1 MASGMAAPKGP
12 SPGPEPPD
20 LACPAGMRR
29 VRFGAMGTT
38 VSVLLPERQAEV
50 GSAAVRDLFVRW
62 EGTLSR
68 FLPQSEL
75 ASLNRHAGQPVAV
88 SPLLYEVI
96 ATALKAAQ
104 ATDGL
109 YDPTLLRQLMA
120 VGYER
125 SFATLAPQL
134 PAAAG
139 LPGPGGGWR
148 RIAVDHR
155 HRSVTLPAGVG
166 LDLGGIAKG
175 MAVDA
180 AVSCLRTLGA
190 DAALVNAGGDLAV
203 HGCLPGGTAWPV
215 MVEGRAAPQVVL
227 LQRGALAT
235 SGIARRHWQQGQ
247 QGRHHLLDPRTGLPA
262 QSGLWAVTVVA
273 ARCVQAEVA
282 ATAAFVLGPEEGARF
297 LQVRGLAGWLAREDG
312 LRQAVGA
319 WPAPLEDA

>member
-1 MASGMAAPKGP
+1 MASGLAAPRDP
-12 SPGPEPPD
+12 WLAPEPPD
-20 LACPAGMRR
+20 LACPVGMHR

-38 VSVLLPERQAEV
+38 VSVLLPERQAEA
-50 GSAAVRDLFVRW
+50 GSAAVRDLFVHW

-68 FLPQSEL
+68 FQPESEL
-75 ASLNRHAGQPVAV
+75 ASLNQHAGQPVAV

-96 ATALKAAQ
+96 VTALTAAQ
-104 ATDGL
+104 ATEGL
-109 YDPTLLRQLMA
+109 YDPTLLRHLVA
-120 VGYER
+120 VGYDR
-125 SFATLAPQL
+125 SFATLPPWV

-155 HRSVTLPAGVG
+155 HRRVTLPAGVG

-247 QGRHHLLDPRTGLPA
+247 QGRHHLLDPRSGLPA

-282 ATAAFVLGPEEGARF
+282 ATVAFVLGPEEGARF
-297 LQVRGLAGWLAREDG
+297 LQERGLAGWLAHQDG
-312 LRQAVGA
+312 SGQAVGA
-319 WPAPLEDA
+319 WPAPVEDA

>member
-1 MASGMAAPKGP
+1 MASGLAASRDPWL
-12 SPGPEPPD
+12 GPEPPD
-20 LACPAGMRR
+20 LACPAGMHR

-38 VSVLLPERQAEV
+38 VSVLLPEQQAEA

-62 EGTLSR
+62 EGMLSR
-68 FLPQSEL
+68 FLPESEL
-75 ASLNRHAGQPVAV
+75 ASLNRHAGQPLVV

-104 ATDGL
+104 ATEGL
-109 YDPTLLRQLMA
+109 YDPTLLRHLVA
-120 VGYER
+120 LGYDR
-125 SFATLAPQL
+125 SFATLPPQL
-134 PAAAG
+134 PAAAA
-139 LPGPGGGWR
+139 LPGPGGGGR

-155 HRSVTLPAGVG
+155 HRRVTLPAGVG

-180 AVSCLRTLGA
+180 AVSCLRMLGA

-215 MVEGRAAPQVVL
+215 LVEGRPAPQEHHL
-227 LQRGALAT
+227 GRGALAT

-247 QGRHHLLDPRTGLPA
+247 QRRHHLLDPRTGLPA

-297 LQVRGLAGWLAREDG
+297 LQERGLAGWLAHQDG
-312 LRQAVGA
+312 SGQAVGA
-319 WPAPLEDA
+319 WPAPVGDA

>member
-1 MASGMAAPKGP
+1 MY
-12 SPGPEPPD
+12 
-20 LACPAGMRR
+20 R

-38 VSVLLPERQAEV
+38 VSVLLPERQADA

-62 EGTLSR
+62 EGALSR
-68 FLPQSEL
+68 FLPESEL
-75 ASLNRHAGQPVAV
+75 ASLNRHAGEPVAV

-96 ATALKAAQ
+96 VTALKAAQ

-109 YDPTLLRQLMA
+109 YDPTLLRQLM
-120 VGYER
+120 VLGYDR
-125 SFATLAPQL
+125 SFATLPPQV
-134 PAAAG
+134 PAAAE

-148 RIAVDHR
+148 RIAIDHS
-155 HRSVTLPAGVG
+155 HRRVTLPAGVG

-215 MVEGRAAPQVVL
+215 MVEGRAAPQVVF
-227 LQRGALAT
+227 LQRGALAS

-262 QSGLWAVTVVA
+262 QSDLSAVTVVA
-273 ARCVQAEVA
+273 ARCVQAEVV

-297 LQVRGLAGWLAREDG
+297 LQERGLAGWLAREDRLG
-312 LRQAVGA
+312 QAVGA
-319 WPAPLEDA
+319 WPAPVEDA

>member
-1 MASGMAAPKGP
+1 MASGMAAPRDP
-12 SPGPEPPD
+12 WLGPEPPD
-20 LACPAGMRR
+20 LACPAGMQR

-38 VSVLLPERQAEV
+38 VSVLLPARQAQA
-50 GSAAVRDLFVRW
+50 GSAAVRDLFGRW
-62 EGTLSR
+62 EGALSR
-68 FLPQSEL
+68 FLPESEL
-75 ASLNRHAGQPVAV
+75 ACLNRHAGEPVAV
-88 SPLLYEVI
+88 SALLYEVI
-96 ATALKAAQ
+96 VTALKAAQ
-104 ATDGL
+104 ATEGL
-109 YDPTLLRQLMA
+109 YDPTLLRHLVA
-120 VGYER
+120 VGYDR
-125 SFATLAPQL
+125 SFATLPPQT

-148 RIAVDHR
+148 RIAVDHS
-155 HRSVTLPAGVG
+155 HRRVTLPAGVG

-180 AVSCLRTLGA
+180 AVSGLRALGA

-203 HGCLPGGTAWPV
+203 HGCLPGGMAWPV

-235 SGIARRHWQQGQ
+235 SGLARRHWQQGQ

-262 QSGLWAVTVVA
+262 QSDLWAVTVVA

-297 LQVRGLAGWLAREDG
+297 LQERGLAGWLARQDG
-312 LRQAVGA
+312 IGQAVGA
-319 WPAPLEDA
+319 WPAPVEDA

>member
-1 MASGMAAPKGP
+1 MQ
-12 SPGPEPPD
+12 
-20 LACPAGMRR
+20 R

-38 VSVLLPERQAEV
+38 VSVLLPERQADA

-68 FLPQSEL
+68 FLPESEL
-75 ASLNRHAGQPVAV
+75 ASLNRHAGEPVAV
-88 SPLLYEVI
+88 SPLLYQVI
-96 ATALKAAQ
+96 VTALEAAQ

-109 YDPTLLRQLMA
+109 YDPTLLRHLMA
-120 VGYER
+120 VGYDR
-125 SFATLAPQL
+125 TFATLPPRV

-155 HRSVTLPAGVG
+155 HRRVTLPAGVG

-203 HGCLPGGTAWPV
+203 HGCLPGGAAWPV
-215 MVEGRAAPQVVL
+215 IVEAPAAPQVVL
-227 LQRGALAT
+227 LQRGAVAT
-235 SGIARRHWQQGQ
+235 SGIARRHWQQGEQ
-247 QGRHHLLDPRTGLPA
+247 RRHHLLDPRTGLPA
-262 QSGLWAVTVVA
+262 QSDLWSVTVVA

-282 ATAAFVLGPEEGARF
+282 ATAAFVLGPQEGARF
-297 LQVRGLAGWLAREDG
+297 LEERGLAGWLVRKDG
-312 LRQAVGA
+312 PGQAAGA
-319 WPAPLEDA
+319 WPAPVEGA